1 MTKISHNHSLWENT
15 IIRKP
20 THWPFRESSNTV
32 LLSEQT
38 VAWRSLQRCRARLL

>member
-1 MTKISHNHSLWENT
+1 MRKYNHTETNS
-15 IIRKP
+15 
-20 THWPFRESSNTV
+20 WPFRESSNTV